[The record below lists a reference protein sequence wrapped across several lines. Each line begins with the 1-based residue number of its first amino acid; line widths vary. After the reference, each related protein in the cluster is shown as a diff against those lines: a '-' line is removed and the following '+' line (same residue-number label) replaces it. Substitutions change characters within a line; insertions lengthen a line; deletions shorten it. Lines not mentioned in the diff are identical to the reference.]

1 MGVDFM
7 NFVYIVKCKD
17 NTLYTG
23 YTTDLDRRVTEH
35 NKGIGAKY
43 TKGRLPVRLV
53 YFEKHDSKSEAM
65 SREYKIKSLSRSKK
79 LKLIH
84 QLNKQEEV

>member
-1 MGVDFM
+1 M